1 MSVPSPAAGQRR
13 KIHNEKS
20 WSLQVLLMR
29 IRSDHI
35 VRNKLGR
42 TVRRLRQSLRL
53 SQSDLAERAETD
65 QGFISE
71 LERGVANPTLD
82 LILRIAKALRV
93 DVVDLFGLK

>member
-1 MSVPSPAAGQRR
+1 
-13 KIHNEKS
+13 
-20 WSLQVLLMR
+20 
-29 IRSDHI
+29 
-35 VRNKLGR
+35 
-42 TVRRLRQSLRL
+42 LRL
-53 SQSDLAERAETD
+53 SQSNLAERAETD

>member
-1 MSVPSPAAGQRR
+1 L
-13 KIHNEKS
+13 H
-20 WSLQVLLMR
+20 
-29 IRSDHI
+29 
-35 VRNKLGR
+35 
-42 TVRRLRQSLRL
+42 L
-53 SQSDLAERAETD
+53 SQSDLAKRAETD